1 MTSGF
6 SFDCSWNSCG
16 WQGKEGAV
24 AAISERTRKLVDV
37 VHKSQSYLLCIKM
50 KGQRGVG
57 KISGLDYMIWFVK
70 HGSNSMM
77 NHTGSTSVSNTAF
90 SVLLRFNG

>member
-16 WQGKEGAV
+16 WQGKEGVV
-24 AAISERTRKLVDV
+24 AAISERTRKIVDV
-37 VHKSQSYLLCIKM
+37 DHKSQSYLLCKKM

-57 KISGLDYMIWFVK
+57 M
-70 HGSNSMM
+70 MM
-77 NHTGSTSVSNTAF
+77 NHTDSTSVSNTAF
-90 SVLLRFNG
+90 SVPLRF